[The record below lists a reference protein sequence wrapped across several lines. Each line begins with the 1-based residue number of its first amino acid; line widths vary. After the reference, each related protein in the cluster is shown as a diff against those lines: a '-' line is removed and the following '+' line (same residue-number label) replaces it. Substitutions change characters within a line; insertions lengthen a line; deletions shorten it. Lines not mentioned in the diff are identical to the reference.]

1 MLTIKKLFPFFLR
14 LDESLHIIER
24 GPSMGKLLDDEG
36 KFEDH
41 FRFIRPNF
49 GIDYTFNSILDFSNQ
64 VFIIELKNKS
74 TPIRFKGQFIMHHEF
89 EDELW
94 FCGSPWLIAMEN
106 LHENNLFVTD
116 FALHDTAIDTI
127 LMMNQNLLSM
137 EDSNK
142 MIEDLRLKNEK
153 LEKINERLDS
163 IIYAITHDFRAP
175 LLASIGLL
183 QLTDELVAEHLPDV
197 LYTLKKLDQTIIN
210 LNELAKNDKVD
221 PILSTVNIQELVNEI
236 YKNYQI
242 IFKTEIPLTLI
253 IIEDAPLLSD
263 NFRIR
268 IILSNLI
275 SNAIKYS
282 NPEKDAVIS
291 ITIHVK
297 PEEFTF
303 EISDN
308 GEGIEPKNLKNIFKL
323 FYRGSVKS
331 EGSGIGLY
339 VTKEMVQLLKG
350 TILVESEKNIGTTF
364 TLSLPNYK
372 PV

>member
-1 MLTIKKLFPFFLR
+1 MLTLKKLFPFFLR
-14 LDESLHIIER
+14 LDKSLHIIER
-24 GPSMGKLLDDEG
+24 GPSMGKLLDDTG

-64 VFIIELKNKS
+64 VFIIELKNKP
-74 TPIRFKGQFIMHHEF
+74 TPIRFKGQFIIHHEF

-94 FCGSPWLIAMEN
+94 FCGSPWLIAVEN
-106 LHENNLFVTD
+106 LHENKLFVTD

-142 MIEDLRLKNEK
+142 MIEDLRLKNET

-183 QLTDELVAEHLPDV
+183 QLTDEIVTEQLPDV

-210 LNELAKNDKVD
+210 LNELAKNDKIN
-221 PILSTVNIQELVNEI
+221 PIFSCVNIQELVNEI

-242 IFKTEIPLTLI
+242 IFKTEIPLKLTI
-253 IIEDAPLLSD
+253 FQDVPLVTD

-268 IILSNLI
+268 TILSNLI

-282 NPEKDAVIS
+282 NPEKNPL
-291 ITIHVK
+291 ITITVHIK
-297 PEEFTF
+297 PEVFTF

-308 GEGIEPKNLKNIFKL
+308 GEGIDPKNLKNIFKL
-323 FYRGSVKS
+323 FFRGSVKS

-350 TILVESEKNIGTTF
+350 SLLVESEKNVGSTF

-372 PV
+372 IT